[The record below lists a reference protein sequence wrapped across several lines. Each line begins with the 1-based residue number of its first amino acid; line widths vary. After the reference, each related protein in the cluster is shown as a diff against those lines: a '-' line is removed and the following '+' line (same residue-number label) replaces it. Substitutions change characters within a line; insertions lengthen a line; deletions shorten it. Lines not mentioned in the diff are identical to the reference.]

1 MLLTLPA
8 SLPLLVVGLALVI
21 TGFFTIHGVA
31 SGWVP
36 ARAHAAGLATG
47 QAASL
52 YLSTYYVGS
61 SVFGALGGHAW
72 SSAGWPR
79 VVLLAAGLV
88 VVVGVLALV
97 LRKTPSLL
105 PESSGRVVAVP

>member
-1 MLLTLPA
+1 M
-8 SLPLLVVGLALVI
+8 I
-21 TGFFTIHGVA
+21 
-31 SGWVP
+31 
-36 ARAHAAGLATG
+36 AHAAGLATA

-52 YLSTYYVGS
+52 YLFTYYVGA

-88 VVVGVLALV
+88 AVVGGLALV
-97 LRKTPSLL
+97 LRRTPSLL
-105 PESSGRVVAVP
+105 PDPA